1 MILRTDHV
9 TGAIAI
15 LIGVLVIAI
24 SGELPIG
31 SLSFPG
37 AGLWPKL
44 LSVLMIMIG
53 VAMVVGARDGEAF
66 ATVPWRDLTY
76 ALPVIALAGFAVA
89 FYTRLGF
96 IISMGLLLFCLALL
110 KRRPALHAALF
121 GASASIATYALFTMV
136 LRSPLERGLFGF

>member
-1 MILRTDHV
+1 MTLRTDHV
-9 TGAIAI
+9 IGAISI

-44 LSVLMIMIG
+44 LSALMILLEI
-53 VAMVVGARDGEAF
+53 
-66 ATVPWRDLTY
+66 ATVPWPDLAH
-76 ALPVIALAGFAVA
+76 ALPVIALAAFAVA

-96 IISMGLLLFCLALL
+96 IISMGLLLFCLVLL
-110 KRRPALHAALF
+110 KRRPVLHAALF
-121 GASASIATYALFTMV
+121 GAGASVATYALFTIV